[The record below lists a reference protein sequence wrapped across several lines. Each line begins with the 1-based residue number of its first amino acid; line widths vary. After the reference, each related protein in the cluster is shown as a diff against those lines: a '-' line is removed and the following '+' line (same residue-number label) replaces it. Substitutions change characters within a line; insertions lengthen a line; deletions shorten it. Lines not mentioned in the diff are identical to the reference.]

1 VEGNGQEA
9 IATDKLNIL
18 EPLRANLVLTNAGA
32 NYLSNLRGNVSIP
45 TYSGTSTLWA
55 GEVADAQDGAGTFGS
70 VEFMPKRI
78 TSYIDVSRQF
88 LLQDSVS
95 AEQMLK
101 NDIVKSITNKLE
113 ATILGAEEGTN
124 NKPAGLFVGATEV
137 SKFDYATIVDM
148 IAQLE
153 TNNVSGNFAFIMNPA
168 IKALLK
174 VTSKDSGSGRF
185 ICENDMIDGI
195 PVYTTSAAKGIVL
208 GNWDDLIVATWSG
221 LDLLVDNVTL
231 ATQGK
236 VRIVVNAYVD
246 VAPRR
251 AESFVCKTV

>member
-1 VEGNGQEA
+1 
-9 IATDKLNIL
+9 
-18 EPLRANLVLTNAGA
+18 
-32 NYLSNLRGNVSIP
+32 
-45 TYSGTSTLWA
+45 
-55 GEVADAQDGAGTFGS
+55 
-70 VEFMPKRI
+70 MPKRI

-95 AEQMLK
+95 AEEMLK

-124 NKPAGLFVGATEV
+124 NKPEGLFVKASQV
-137 SKFDYATIVDM
+137 DKFDYATIVDM

-153 TNNVSGNFAFIMNPA
+153 SNNVNGNFAFIMNPS

-251 AESFVCKTV
+251 AESFVAKTI